1 MSIFTYTLKKA
12 IKWFSPL
19 YRLGFIWLAPTTIMT
34 LFLVTSFIANSCK
47 YRHHTFDVKDIAI
60 TTGNLT
66 ADTSITNG
74 NLTVK
79 YFVWLLPDKDA
90 TNYDP
95 PVKGSVMGCQVN
107 QDINVKTAANMDR
120 KQRKTYCQNIRHLA
134 SNEEF
139 YNQFRSHIRVPYID
153 YRDLKL
159 EEKTHQAYADLAPVL
174 EHIISHTSMII
185 VWVRKDRFLG
195 DETEPVLLALQELQR
210 AANSLKQNLLDDNWQ
225 IRTDMSIIQRKMDT
239 IHQAGEK
246 VNKLLDEHLSERVF
260 SLAKHHTI
268 VGKWLASW
276 FWDYDIN
283 DKLKSF
289 LRRSVLAFKNADN
302 DLNQTIKQITVIN
315 CDTESI
321 SEPEKASLR
330 TITQNNNLEFR
341 NCEN

>member
-1 MSIFTYTLKKA
+1 
-12 IKWFSPL
+12 
-19 YRLGFIWLAPTTIMT
+19 
-34 LFLVTSFIANSCK
+34 
-47 YRHHTFDVKDIAI
+47 
-60 TTGNLT
+60 
-66 ADTSITNG
+66 
-74 NLTVK
+74 
-79 YFVWLLPDKDA
+79 
-90 TNYDP
+90 
-95 PVKGSVMGCQVN
+95 
-107 QDINVKTAANMDR
+107 
-120 KQRKTYCQNIRHLA
+120 
-134 SNEEF
+134 
-139 YNQFRSHIRVPYID
+139 
-153 YRDLKL
+153 
-159 EEKTHQAYADLAPVL
+159 
-174 EHIISHTSMII
+174 
-185 VWVRKDRFLG
+185 
-195 DETEPVLLALQELQR
+195 
-210 AANSLKQNLLDDNWQ
+210 
-225 IRTDMSIIQRKMDT
+225 MSIIQRKMDT